1 MPLEQ
6 CKFIDEPEVNM
17 QGNVFDNV
25 YKILNERY
33 QINKVDLYMSIEKWS
48 TIAIEKWSIYS
59 LVLSHEI
66 VSSKRWLV
74 GLDMSKI

>member
-1 MPLEQ
+1 MMGKNSP
-6 CKFIDEPEVNM
+6 M
-17 QGNVFDNV
+17 
-25 YKILNERY
+25 
-33 QINKVDLYMSIEKWS
+33 YMSIEKWS

-59 LVLSHEI
+59 LVLLTHEI

>member
-1 MPLEQ
+1 
-6 CKFIDEPEVNM
+6 
-17 QGNVFDNV
+17 
-25 YKILNERY
+25 
-33 QINKVDLYMSIEKWS
+33 MSIEKWS